1 MLVTPEQVKLSAFS
15 IEEFERYGLFDED
28 GCIIGVKEDAPP
40 KFKEAYEYDKKKEAE
55 WEALGL
61 Y

>member
-28 GCIIGVKEDAPP
+28 GCIIGVKDDAPAD
-40 KFKEAYEYDKKKEAE
+40 FKEAYEHDKETEEELA
-55 WEALGL
+55 ALGID
-61 Y
+61 